1 MARLIHSV
9 HAAYRPHSLSSQ
21 LTAFSYLPKTVNTLI
36 LPVDICHLKQ
46 TVLIRSSTKC
56 KYQSGQPQHTARK
69 THYMRQNAVSSTLLS
84 QSRDFFYI
92 SCRNVVCPL
101 PETRQIQNKTKF
113 KAFLLVSLW
122 GLGGFFFLEAH
133 NLGCGAWPKTA
144 VTNVSLQQQMS
155 IHNSWG
161 WIWVYSRIAFGQ
173 SAAKDSIYPL
183 PEWKDEIK
191 HLIIWL
197 TNVHGQLLYRS
208 MGAPATPAYLAFD
221 SISCLWHR
229 KKPCFFPSP
238 SFLYKIGSCT
248 TVHYFWHAHCSAL
261 PLGFLFSCKEKK
273 LLYISST
280 ELFH

>member
-21 LTAFSYLPKTVNTLI
+21 LTAFSYLPKTVNTLM

-92 SCRNVVCPL
+92 SCINVVCPL
-101 PETRQIQNKTKF
+101 PETRQIQNKTRF

-122 GLGGFFFLEAH
+122 GLGCFFLEAH

-208 MGAPATPAYLAFD
+208 MGAPASLPIWPLTVLAASDTEKNPLLF
-221 SISCLWHR
+221 S
-229 KKPCFFPSP
+229 
-238 SFLYKIGSCT
+238 
-248 TVHYFWHAHCSAL
+248 L
-261 PLGFLFSCKEKK
+261 PLVSLQDRELHYCALFLTCS
-273 LLYISST
+273 LLST
-280 ELFH
+280 ASRIPLFL